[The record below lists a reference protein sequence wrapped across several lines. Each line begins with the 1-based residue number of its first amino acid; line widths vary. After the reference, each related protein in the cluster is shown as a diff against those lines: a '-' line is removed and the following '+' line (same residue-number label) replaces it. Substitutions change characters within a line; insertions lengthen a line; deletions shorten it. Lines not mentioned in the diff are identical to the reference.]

1 MLFVKFFEDVV
12 ILENIKE
19 LLFVLYDNE
28 WVICLFGVLLF
39 FIWIE
44 IWVKLIFLV
53 FGEVGGFIWILGG
66 ILFWVG
72 EVLNV
77 GLLKYD
83 LWFLFLVVLI
93 DLFCILWWL

>member
-28 WVICLFGVLLF
+28 CVICLFGVLLF

-44 IWVKLIFLV
+44 I
-53 FGEVGGFIWILGG
+53 
-66 ILFWVG
+66 
-72 EVLNV
+72 
-77 GLLKYD
+77 
-83 LWFLFLVVLI
+83 
-93 DLFCILWWL
+93 

>member
-44 IWVKLIFLV
+44 I
-53 FGEVGGFIWILGG
+53 
-66 ILFWVG
+66 
-72 EVLNV
+72 
-77 GLLKYD
+77 
-83 LWFLFLVVLI
+83 
-93 DLFCILWWL
+93 